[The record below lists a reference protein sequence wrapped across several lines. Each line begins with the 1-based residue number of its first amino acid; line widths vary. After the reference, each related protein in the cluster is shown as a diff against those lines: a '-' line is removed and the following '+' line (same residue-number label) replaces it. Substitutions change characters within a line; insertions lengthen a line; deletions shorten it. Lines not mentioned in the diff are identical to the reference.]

1 MKLFEEVKP
10 EQKIVEKPI
19 VDNAEF
25 IKRNL
30 MKSVQRTGA
39 VYNAIADWLFS
50 FEGGITKKL
59 FDAQMK
65 RLDWDD
71 EKALEQLSRAKGKRT
86 IPLAPAPKMPKL
98 EGTLIEK
105 MLEEKYVAVYGRKF
119 KPAIKELVSQLK
131 ECGTVYVLQVEELIL
146 QFKDYEHKGSSP
158 QMIDSAIGADFLV
171 IVDLEMPIH
180 IEWHIHEALNRIGR
194 KRFEAK
200 KPIVS
205 TWCRFNDVNDFFSH
219 FKVYVV
225 E

>member
-30 MKSVQRTGA
+30 MKSVQRTGT
-39 VYNAIADWLFS
+39 V
-50 FEGGITKKL
+50 
-59 FDAQMK
+59 
-65 RLDWDD
+65 
-71 EKALEQLSRAKGKRT
+71 
-86 IPLAPAPKMPKL
+86 PKMPKL

-131 ECGTVYVLQVEELIL
+131 ECGVVYVLQVEELIL